1 MKRAARTAL
10 IFWGLLSGLIVASWL
25 WLSAWQGGR
34 GLQLALQR
42 GPFTETT
49 ITLFSVAAAWT
60 AAGVLL
66 LLLSLY
72 PINASNALQ
81 WAGFFLITFVY
92 LNLLRERPE
101 YGDIEYYVHAALALR
116 SGQRLPPEYL
126 YPPLWANLLEF
137 LAAFGEKA
145 IFHFAWLLNLFSLLG
160 FYALLAR
167 TLQRYGFH
175 ARLAASIAVL
185 FLLVNVP
192 LLRTLFY
199 MQVNLHVLNLIFL
212 ALLFYPR
219 RPFLSALALALAVH
233 LKASPAVLAL
243 AFLIERDWKWMGW
256 FALSLLLVAA
266 PTLAMHGVAPF
277 LDFLNNSLLLAQ
289 SHGLSFRDNSF
300 DSFFMAIGELF
311 DLAPL
316 WRHALIYASKV
327 LLGAATVFGMLH
339 SVRGRAFRVGE
350 GRGAPLLNALPP
362 LFILMTLASPVVWEH
377 HGIFLALPSL
387 LLLQRVASPVE
398 GLWFGLVYFLEFL
411 VPTFDFFPWSYGRL
425 AAPLI
430 LLGLLYRAASRRGEA
445 PWFEQVNAWFERWPT
460 PGTL

>member
-10 IFWGLLSGLIVASWL
+10 IFWALLSGLIAVSWL

-42 GPFTETT
+42 GPFTELT
-49 ITLFSVAAAWT
+49 IALFSVAAAWT

-66 LLLSLY
+66 LSLER
-72 PINASNALQ
+72 IKAGNALT
-81 WAGFFLITFVY
+81 WAGFFLVVFVY

-101 YGDIEYYVHAALALR
+101 YGDVEYYVRAALALHA
-116 SGQRLPPEYL
+116 GQRLPPEYL

-137 LAAFGEKA
+137 LAPFGEKA
-145 IFHFAWLLNLFSLLG
+145 IFHFAWLLNLFSLPG

-175 ARLAASIAVL
+175 SRLAAFIAVL

-199 MQVNLHVLNLIFL
+199 VQVNLHVLNLIFL
-212 ALLFYPR
+212 ALLFYPGW
-219 RPFLSALALALAVH
+219 PFLSALALALAVH

-243 AFLIERDWKWMGW
+243 AFLLEKDWKWVGW
-256 FALSLLLVAA
+256 FALSMLLVAV
-266 PTLAMHGVAPF
+266 PTLALHGAAPF
-277 LDFLNNSLLLAQ
+277 LDFLNNGLLLAQ
-289 SHGLSFRDNSF
+289 AHGLSFRDNSF

-316 WRHALIYASKV
+316 WTGALTYASKA
-327 LLGAATVFGMLH
+327 LLLAATVPVML
-339 SVRGRAFRVGE
+339 SCVRRRAFLAGE
-350 GRGAPLLNALPP
+350 GGGARLLNAMPP

-377 HGIFLALPSL
+377 HGIFLALPCL
-387 LLLQRVASPVE
+387 LLLKRVASPVE

-425 AAPLI
+425 VAPLI
-430 LLGLLYRAASRRGEA
+430 LLGLLYRLASRSRDA
-445 PWFEQVNAWFERWPT
+445 PWFGRVSAWFEHFPIQ
-460 PGTL
+460 GAL